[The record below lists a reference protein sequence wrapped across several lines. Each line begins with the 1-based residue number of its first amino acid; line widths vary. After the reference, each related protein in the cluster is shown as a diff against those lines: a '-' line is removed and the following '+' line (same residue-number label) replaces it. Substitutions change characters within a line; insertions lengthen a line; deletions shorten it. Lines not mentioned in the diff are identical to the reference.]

1 MSELIKIKYEIDSSD
16 VKQAESDLVKLQ
28 KAEADLSKQASA
40 TNAQMNAQGV
50 SIAKAD
56 IATKNM
62 QKTLASGSGS
72 KQINEA
78 SEAVNKLG
86 ANLKAL
92 PKPNIEK
99 NMQGAS
105 QSVNG
110 FSTAIKGLAG
120 IVAGA
125 FAFEKI
131 IEFGKAVIDTT
142 AQFQK
147 FEAVLT
153 NTLGSN
159 SAAKQAM
166 AEIQQF
172 AAATPFS
179 VKELTDSFVKL
190 SNSGF
195 VPTQNQMRQLGDIA
209 SSTGKDFMQ
218 LTEAILDASSG
229 EFERLKEFGIK
240 SSKEGDKITFT
251 FKGIKT
257 QVQNTSE
264 SINKYILGLGD
275 LKGVSGG
282 MEAIS
287 KTLGG
292 QISNLGDSF
301 DQVKLKIGKDLAPV
315 MSVLIGYLSNMGSLW
330 DFVREKV
337 SDVFAPVGRLV
348 KAVTDLA
355 GTFGITGGSVDILGG
370 AMSALS
376 AVIDQ
381 MTFFFRAGVETAVLF
396 SQVIGTVLNSAKE
409 LSNFLLNTDFKL
421 NADLDITKLDD
432 KISAYKTRAMN
443 GFKDVNNEIK
453 KEEKATGDSLDDI
466 RAKMNKKTEQV
477 SEEAKKKAM
486 EAEKDGAKKLR
497 DLRQQN
503 AILSAKDD
511 LDKARLKIKFDYEN
525 AKEEVKLSSKTAE
538 IKKEL
543 AKKQVLELAE
553 AERKARAEA
562 REKDLQAII
571 DSQEVLFTTEKQK
584 YEKLQAE
591 KMITTEQFGN
601 AMYGLELENL
611 SKRETA
617 YNAYLATIDTT
628 TKDGLAKFQETQ
640 KEITK
645 INEDENDLRTKNI
658 TETLQMQA
666 DALQK
671 ANDAQIAL
679 LELRKK
685 YGTGEVAQKAVTD
698 LGDIKASQATDPQA
712 KADARI
718 DAEAEVLDMK
728 LQAFDKEHQAE
739 LESLDMLAQV
749 YAQRNAIVADS
760 YDKQIAIAKAS
771 GLETTGLEQKKNDA
785 LQKSNAD
792 EKKAFYTNLNNKL
805 SAVQQY
811 GGQVVNAYAQLS
823 DVYYAG
829 LQKELDAQANANA
842 KKLSDN
848 EQALSITRG
857 RLEKATGKQK
867 KELQI
872 QLANEENIKRQTLKN
887 AEEIEKKKEELRK
900 EQAIIKKATAIGE
913 AIINTAL
920 AVTASL
926 AQTPPPAGLPLALLV
941 GALGA
946 AQVATIIAQPLA
958 KGTLNVKG
966 GVEGKD
972 SVLANLMPGEAVI
985 PTKISRKYANAL
997 EAIYHEKVQ
1006 PEAFDRVIKPKQTAM
1021 HPLVLDKMLGSEAM
1035 HVRAM
1040 QRNSTTVLE
1049 GQISELNASLQ
1060 PLNSLNISQLQGN
1073 MDSQGFSQYLQEG
1086 NMRTKILGKIS
1097 V

>member
-166 AEIQQF
+166 SEIQAF
-172 AAATPFS
+172 AASTPFS
-179 VKELTDSFVKL
+179 VQELTDSFVKL
-190 SNSGF
+190 SNNGF

-251 FKGIKT
+251 FKGVKT
-257 QVQNTSE
+257 QVQNTAE

-275 LKGVSGG
+275 LKGVTGG
-282 MEAIS
+282 MSAIS
-287 KTLGG
+287 QTLGG

-301 DQVKLKIGKDLAPV
+301 DQVKLKIGKDLSPIL
-315 MSVLIGYLSNMGSLW
+315 SVLIGYLSNMGSIW

-337 SDVFAPVGRLV
+337 NDVFAPIGRLV
-348 KAVTDLA
+348 KAVTDLV
-355 GTFGITGGSVDILGG
+355 GTFGMTGGSVDVLGS
-370 AMSALS
+370 AMSALG
-376 AVIDQ
+376 AVVDQ

-396 SQVIGTVLNSAKE
+396 SQILGTVLNSAKE
-409 LSNFLLNTDFKL
+409 LSNFLLNTTFEL
-421 NADLDITKLDD
+421 NADLDIAKVGEKVT
-432 KISAYKTRAMN
+432 AYKERALN
-443 GFKDVNNEIK
+443 GFKDVNKDIK
-453 KEEKATGDSLDDI
+453 KEVISSGNELDEIRKKQNSKSADI
-466 RAKMNKKTEQV
+466 
-477 SEEAKKKAM
+477 SDEAKKKAI
-486 EAEKDGAKKLR
+486 ESEKEGAKKLR

-525 AKEEVKLSSKTAE
+525 AKEEVKLSSQTNA

-543 AKKQVLELAE
+543 AKKQALELAE
-553 AERKARAEA
+553 AESKARAEA
-562 REKDLQAII
+562 REKDLQAIL
-571 DSQEVLFTTEKQK
+571 DSQEALFNAEKQK

-611 SKRETA
+611 NKREIA
-617 YNAYLATIDTT
+617 YNAYLSTIDTT
-628 TKDGLAKFQETQ
+628 TKEGISKFNETQ
-640 KEITK
+640 KELTK
-645 INEDENDLRTKNI
+645 INEDENQLRTKNI
-658 TETLQMQA
+658 EATLQAQA

-685 YGTGEVAQKAVTD
+685 YGTGEVAQNAVTD
-698 LGDIKASQATDPQA
+698 LGEIKASQTIDPQA
-712 KADARI
+712 KADVRI

-728 LQAFDKEHQAE
+728 LEAFDKERQAE

-749 YAQRNAIVADS
+749 YAERNAIVADS

-771 GLETTGLEQKKNDA
+771 GLETSGLEQKKNDE
-785 LQKSNAD
+785 LKKSNED
-792 EKKAFYTNLNNKL
+792 EKKAYFTNLNKKL
-805 SAVQQY
+805 SAVQEY
-811 GGQVVNAYAQLS
+811 GGQVVDAYSQLS
-823 DVYYAG
+823 NAYYAG
-829 LQKELDAQANANA
+829 LQKELEAQSNANSKRLA
-842 KKLSDN
+842 EN
-848 EQALSITRG
+848 ENALSVTRG

-913 AIINTAL
+913 AVINTAL

-966 GVEGKD
+966 GIEGKD
-972 SVLANLMPGEAVI
+972 SVLANLMPGESVI
-985 PTKISRKYANAL
+985 PTKISRKYATAL
-997 EAIYHEKVQ
+997 DAIYHEKVR
-1006 PEAFDRVIKPKQTAM
+1006 PEAFDGILKPQRQGIN
-1021 HPLVLDKMLGSEAM
+1021 PIVLDRMLGSEALQL
-1035 HVRAM
+1035 RTM
-1040 QRNSTTVLE
+1040 QRGNTNALE
-1049 GQISELNASLQ
+1049 SQISELNASLQ
-1060 PLNSLNISQLQGN
+1060 PLNSLNISQLQVN
-1073 MDSQGFSQYLQEG
+1073 MDSQGFSQYLQQG